1 MKQERHVLDELGDT
15 PPLVADKRR
24 RPDRRQ
30 VSARWLAGT
39 LLTGVTSVTLMGIAL
54 SAAHEGHPVLARP
67 AAQSLASASSAPDAP
82 VIRGERVFATAIP
95 LSRSKKVLE
104 VPT

>member
-39 LLTGVTSVTLMGIAL
+39 LLTGVTSVLEYSLVEDSVVDSGVVVDVEVEDDVGVDVV
-54 SAAHEGHPVLARP
+54 EGG
-67 AAQSLASASSAPDAP
+67 SL
-82 VIRGERVFATAIP
+82 VVG
-95 LSRSKKVLE
+95 
-104 VPT
+104 